1 MSLLRTDT
9 GLARKAAAVL
19 EAIRRGPGGAMP
31 AEVISQIKR
40 LPALLQGSG
49 VPATMAFLYA
59 KAGNDRALGRAYAE
73 IRDALLS
80 QLAEVWGWDDQP
92 GALEFFERVGD
103 PRQVDPAA
111 LSQASVRLREFAIWL
126 RRLAEAVEHGQSG
139 AQDA

>member
-1 MSLLRTDT
+1 M
-9 GLARKAAAVL
+9 
-19 EAIRRGPGGAMP
+19 
-31 AEVISQIKR
+31 ISQLKR

-73 IRDALLS
+73 IRDALLTE
-80 QLAEVWGWDDQP
+80 LAEAWGWDDRP
-92 GALEFFERVGD
+92 GAIEFFKRVGD
-103 PRQVDPAA
+103 RRQVDAAA

-139 AQDA
+139 ARDA